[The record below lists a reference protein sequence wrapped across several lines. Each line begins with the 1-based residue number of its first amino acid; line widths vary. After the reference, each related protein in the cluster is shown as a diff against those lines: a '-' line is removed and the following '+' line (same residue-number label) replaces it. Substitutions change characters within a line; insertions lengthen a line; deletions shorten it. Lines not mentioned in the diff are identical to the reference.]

1 MCCSIS
7 WNSSGGN
14 KLYPLGPNINSPIQV
29 STICQ
34 VEEGASSNG
43 GRCSSVCVATSFLSD
58 CFSTRLGRTPVLTW
72 GVGRVFVADPRL
84 GIWSGQVTGYRLT
97 GYSYRFVLVLDVSV
111 GKPKQETVSLI
122 LPLTARNCARLC
134 DLLAVR
140 PFPQIAQ
147 KTLSFLH
154 STEREKIT
162 KMMIIFKTPAI
173 LVCFMRHDPIKPQ
186 TFVQRLAHTRKF
198 TTCCCLDLYE
208 TVTCCQLLVHAQFQ
222 IM

>member
-1 MCCSIS
+1 MFYSIF
-7 WNSSGGN
+7 
-14 KLYPLGPNINSPIQV
+14 K
-29 STICQ
+29 
-34 VEEGASSNG
+34 
-43 GRCSSVCVATSFLSD
+43 
-58 CFSTRLGRTPVLTW
+58 RT
-72 GVGRVFVADPRL
+72 
-84 GIWSGQVTGYRLT
+84 
-97 GYSYRFVLVLDVSV
+97 SYRFVLGHYLHEEIFFQFS
-111 GKPKQETVSLI
+111 GISTEQFCSYYREPRLSLTCPWANQNKKQYKLI

-154 STEREKIT
+154 STEREKVT

-186 TFVQRLAHTRKF
+186 TFVQRLAHTRKV